1 MNKVL
6 NKKVLLSIL
15 IINVFSAYAQI
26 RDLVGVVR
34 PDINPQVVTFLKDF
48 QSELKA
54 KSYTSYANEI
64 DNYLAGSFGSG
75 FIYVD
80 ADGNNY
86 VVTNR
91 HVVGE
96 SKTASIEFENPETGA
111 VTKFENLTIAAFDDE
126 IDVAILSFASG
137 AKPFKKGL
145 SFAAEKVTDGME
157 VYSAG
162 FPGLGGKP
170 LWQFGKGTVTNS
182 SARIKELINP
192 EISVLIQHSAE
203 VDAGNSGG
211 PLLIS
216 SKTEAG
222 YAVVGVNTWKA
233 NYRQNTNFAIPG
245 KVIADFIVSGKSP
258 TEEERSEKIEAILK
272 NPDSEY
278 TEIAKYIS
286 LDTVYEKGSAAFI
299 DVLKYAPTAVR
310 NTVNAVYSQS
320 PVEAMKYAIAYEIKN
335 GRTPA
340 KDKTPDYSSKKKSEI
355 VKFMGIESAS
365 LADLFVGPAFTFGDS
380 DLGAGLS
387 AGINVW
393 PYACIGL
400 EANAI
405 YFFKDGLSVINFG
418 PAVRLPLSFN
428 RFYVNPFAKVEA
440 GLTLNGEERY
450 TQAKLEGGAEVL
462 FNGKDVGKWGVGL
475 SYSYFK
481 FKEFGNAT
489 QGNKLNDQ
497 SVSGVSVYGKVSF

>member
-145 SFAAEKVTDGME
+145 SFATEKVTDGME

-211 PLLIS
+211 PLLI
-216 SKTEAG
+216 A
-222 YAVVGVNTWKA
+222 
-233 NYRQNTNFAIPG
+233 
-245 KVIADFIVSGKSP
+245 
-258 TEEERSEKIEAILK
+258 
-272 NPDSEY
+272 
-278 TEIAKYIS
+278 
-286 LDTVYEKGSAAFI
+286 
-299 DVLKYAPTAVR
+299 
-310 NTVNAVYSQS
+310 
-320 PVEAMKYAIAYEIKN
+320 
-335 GRTPA
+335 
-340 KDKTPDYSSKKKSEI
+340 
-355 VKFMGIESAS
+355 
-365 LADLFVGPAFTFGDS
+365 
-380 DLGAGLS
+380 
-387 AGINVW
+387 
-393 PYACIGL
+393 
-400 EANAI
+400 
-405 YFFKDGLSVINFG
+405 
-418 PAVRLPLSFN
+418 
-428 RFYVNPFAKVEA
+428 
-440 GLTLNGEERY
+440 
-450 TQAKLEGGAEVL
+450 
-462 FNGKDVGKWGVGL
+462 
-475 SYSYFK
+475 
-481 FKEFGNAT
+481 
-489 QGNKLNDQ
+489 
-497 SVSGVSVYGKVSF
+497 